1 MRTPETCAATFAE
14 FDRIVGFRYLKGMHI
29 NGAKCTFGSRV
40 DRHHSLQEGNL
51 GTAVFEFIMRDS
63 RFDRIP
69 LILETVNPD
78 IWPDEISW
86 LRQLA

>member
-1 MRTPETCAATFAE
+1 
-14 FDRIVGFRYLKGMHI
+14 MHI
-29 NGAKCTFGSRV
+29 NGAKCTFGSRGRSPSQPCKKAILV
-40 DRHHSLQEGNL
+40 P
-51 GTAVFEFIMRDS
+51 VFEFIMRDT

-78 IWPDEISW
+78 IWPDEIRW